1 MSEARGNFDVQIKP
15 EATFG
20 DGVGRF
26 TVTKS
31 FRGDL
36 EGTGTG
42 EMLAVRTPTAGSA
55 GYVLIE
61 RVEARLDG
69 KTGSFLLQ
77 HFGTMDRSQPEQ
89 KVVII
94 PDSGTGELAGIA
106 GTLSIDAAANHAYV
120 LSYSFRPAA

>member
-1 MSEARGNFDVQIKP
+1 MSEATGNFDVQIKP

-26 TVTKS
+26 TVTKI

-42 EMLAVRTPTAGSA
+42 EMLAVRTQTAGSA

-61 RVEARLDG
+61 RVEAKLDG

-106 GTLSIDAAANHAYV
+106 GHMSSDAAANHSYV
-120 LSYSFRPAA
+120 LSYSFRGQP

>member
-1 MSEARGNFDVQIKP
+1 MSEAKGNFDVQIKP
-15 EATFG
+15 ESTFG

-26 TVTKS
+26 TVTKT

-61 RVEARLDG
+61 RVEASLDG
-69 KTGSFLLQ
+69 KG
-77 HFGTMDRSQPEQ
+77 
-89 KVVII
+89 K
-94 PDSGTGELAGIA
+94 
-106 GTLSIDAAANHAYV
+106 
-120 LSYSFRPAA
+120 